1 MPITERDRAS
11 GKHGPFIAYERIGD
25 KIRQNKICAKLEALW
40 KFEAKDNGDRAV
52 IDYSCFKNGNLV
64 AIMEIKS
71 RFCKLEDYNT
81 YMCTTK
87 DIDEGLELSREFG
100 VPFLLVV
107 KWDDYFAY
115 AKITHNDY
123 PVRASGQKNRNDP
136 NDYMA
141 MCYFIPVSEFVEIKD
156 G

>member
-1 MPITERDRAS
+1 MPITEQARTSD
-11 GKHGPFIAYERIGD
+11 KHGPFVAYERVGD
-25 KIRQNKICAKLEALW
+25 KIRQNKICAKLEKLW
-40 KFEAKDNGDRAV
+40 NFQAKDNGEKAV
-52 IDYSCFKNGNLV
+52 IDYSCFRDGELI

-71 RFCKLEDYNT
+71 RFCQVDDYST

-87 DIDEGLELSREFG
+87 DIDEGLALSKEFG

-107 KWDDYFAY
+107 KWDDFFAY
-115 AKITHNDY
+115 VKITRNDY
-123 PVRASGQKNRNDP
+123 PSRPSGQKNRNDP

-141 MCYFIPVSEFVEIKD
+141 MCYLIPTSEFVEIKH

>member
-1 MPITERDRAS
+1 MPIIAQGKTSD
-11 GKHGPFIAYERIGD
+11 KHGPFTAYEKLAD
-25 KIRQNKICAKLEALW
+25 KIRQNIICAKLEALW
-40 KFEAKDNGDRAV
+40 GFQAKDNGDKAV
-52 IDYSCFKNGNLV
+52 IDYSCFKYGELV
-64 AIMEIKS
+64 AIMEIKN
-71 RFCKLEDYNT
+71 RFCPVDDYPT

-87 DIDEGLELSREFG
+87 DIDEGLALSREFG

-107 KWDDYFAY
+107 KWNDFFAY

-123 PVRASGQKNRNDP
+123 PSRASGQKNRNDP

-141 MCYFIPVSEFVEIKD
+141 MCYLIPTSEFVEIKS